1 MDSKAR
7 VMTAL
12 DHREPDRV
20 PIDLWFT
27 SEVEDR
33 LSAEYNGLRGAEL
46 RVALGHDLVMT
57 GSPNIGASYELPGT
71 PEEYVCEWGVH
82 WKWITNPAG
91 GRYTEAVGH
100 PLAVSIPHSHD
111 AAASGERSGVDAQ
124 DLASYRMP
132 DPLGPSVQPIY
143 QEARDLVERYGRT
156 HAVFGSLYQTI
167 FEAAWLLR
175 GLENLLMDM
184 VVNKDFAHELFERLT
199 AYSLVAG
206 REMVAQ
212 GIDVLWLGDDFGT
225 QRTMLISPQ
234 MWREFMKP
242 RYARLITA
250 FKAQNPKLKIAYH
263 CDGYLKPIIPELIE
277 IGLDVL
283 NPVQPLSMDPA
294 EIKRKY
300 GSELSFW
307 GTVDT
312 QRTFPFG
319 SPEDVASEVRERLRT
334 VAPGGGLILCSSHRV
349 QPDAPIENIKAF
361 YQTARE
367 YGGYPI
373 QA

>member
-1 MDSKAR
+1 MNPKTR
-7 VMTAL
+7 LMMAL
-12 DHREPDRV
+12 DHKEPDRV
-20 PIDLWFT
+20 PLDLWFT

-33 LSAEYNGLRGAEL
+33 LSAEFDGLRGAEL

-57 GSPNIGASYELPGT
+57 SSPNIGASYELPGT
-71 PEEYVCEWGVH
+71 PEEYVCEWGVR
-82 WKWITNPAG
+82 WKWVTNPAG

-100 PLAVSIPHSHD
+100 PLAGH
-111 AAASGERSGVDAQ
+111 Q

-132 DPLGPSVQPIY
+132 DPLGQSCQPIY
-143 QEARDLVERYGRT
+143 QEARELVERYGRT
-156 HAVFGSLYQTI
+156 HAIFGSLYQTI

-175 GLENLLMDM
+175 GLERLLMDLAI
-184 VVNKDFAHELFERLT
+184 NKDFAHELFERLT

-206 REMVAQ
+206 KEMVAQ

-225 QRTMLISPQ
+225 QRTMLISPK
-234 MWREFMKP
+234 MWREFIKP

-250 FKAQNPKLKIAYH
+250 FKAQNPNLKIAYH
-263 CDGYLKPIIPELIE
+263 CDGFFEPIIPELIE

-300 GSELSFW
+300 GRKLSFW

-319 SPEDVASEVRERLRT
+319 SPEDVSSEVRERLRT

-349 QPDAPIENIKAF
+349 QPDASIENIEAF
-361 YQTARE
+361 YRTARE
-367 YGGYPI
+367 YGAYPI
-373 QA
+373 RA